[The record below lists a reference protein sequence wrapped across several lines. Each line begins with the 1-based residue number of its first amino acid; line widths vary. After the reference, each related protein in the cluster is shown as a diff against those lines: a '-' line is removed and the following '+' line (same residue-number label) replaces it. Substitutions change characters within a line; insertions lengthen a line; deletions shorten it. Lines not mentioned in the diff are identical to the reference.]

1 MPTNIKKTILV
12 LILLGTSSI
21 FFQNCSAPIHESLG
35 SQDNQSSSLL
45 GAGTDP
51 VVEQQAMGIL
61 AARCASCHSGAGAGG
76 VGQIMDVAH
85 LIATGLIVPGAP
97 GLSPIILSEEAG
109 RMPPGQPLSAAEQA
123 TLRQWVA
130 GNPVNTANPGAII
143 PPVSVPAPPTV
154 VSGTL
159 EQKAITILQNA
170 CYSCHGTAA
179 AGGLNQITDAAYLKT
194 AGQVVPGNALGSKL
208 YQRMLGGTAAMPL
221 PMMPP
226 AGKLNAADLSL
237 IADWINAG
245 AAAPAPGTT
254 SPPPTLPPLAATYA
268 SIQAN
273 ILGPKCIACH
283 GPTLAKSG
291 VRYDSYTLTLA
302 TVRKTL
308 PLDSKLFTE
317 CKSGN
322 MPPTGTP
329 KLTSNELDVLSAWIT
344 AGAANN

>member
-1 MPTNIKKTILV
+1 MPTNIKKIVLV
-12 LILLGTSSI
+12 LILLGTTSI

-35 SQDNQSSSLL
+35 TQENQSSSLL
-45 GAGTDP
+45 DP
-51 VVEQQAMGIL
+51 VVEQQALGIL

-76 VGQIMDVAH
+76 VGQILDVAH

-123 TLRQWVA
+123 PLRQWVA
-130 GNPVNTANPGAII
+130 GNPVSTANPGAII
-143 PPVSVPAPPTV
+143 PPVSVPTTPAPPTV

-170 CYSCHGTAA
+170 CYSCHGTTA
-179 AGGLNQITDAAYLKT
+179 AGGLNQITDAAYLIS

-283 GPTLAKSG
+283 GPTRAEKG

-302 TVRKTL
+302 TVTKTL
-308 PLDSKLFTE
+308 PLKSLLFTICE
-317 CKSGN
+317 SET
-322 MPPTGTP
+322 MPLRPAP
-329 KLTSNELDVLSAWIT
+329 KLTANELTVLSAWIT